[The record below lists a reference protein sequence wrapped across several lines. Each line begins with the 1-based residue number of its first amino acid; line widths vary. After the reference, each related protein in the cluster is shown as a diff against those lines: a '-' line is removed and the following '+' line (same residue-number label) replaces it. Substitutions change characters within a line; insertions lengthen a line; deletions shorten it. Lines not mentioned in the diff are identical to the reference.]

1 MAQTV
6 KHFIYGSDRLNQTVN
21 TTPLEQQLNDFLDG
35 HPNYKI
41 ASFSTIIGPD
51 YKEAF
56 VVFDVRE
63 DRNNNRNNGGNK

>member
-6 KHFIYGSDRLNQTVN
+6 KHFIYGTDRVDSVVN
-21 TTPLEQQLNDFLDG
+21 ATPLEQQLNDFLDG

-41 ASFSTIIGPD
+41 TSFSTIIGPD

-56 VVFDVRE
+56 VVFDIRE

>member
-1 MAQTV
+1 MQTV
-6 KHFIYGSDRLNQTVN
+6 KHFVYGQDRITGNRN
-21 TTPLEQQLNDFLDG
+21 SSPLELQMNDFLAG

-41 ASFSTIIGPD
+41 TSFSTIIGPD

-56 VVFDVRE
+56 VVFDVIE

>member
-6 KHFIYGSDRLNQTVN
+6 KHFIYGSDRLNQAVN

-35 HPNYKI
+35 HQNYKI
-41 ASFSTIIGPD
+41 TSFSTIVGPA

-56 VVFDVRE
+56 VVFDIRE
-63 DRNNNRNNGGNK
+63 DRSNKNNGGNK

>member
-6 KHFIYGSDRLNQTVN
+6 KHFIYGADRVNSTVN
-21 TTPLEQQLNDFLDG
+21 TTPLEQQFNDFLDG
-35 HPNYKI
+35 HPNHKI

-56 VVFDVRE
+56 VVFDIRE
-63 DRNNNRNNGGNK
+63 DRNNKNNGGNK